1 MVLFKP
7 AELKIYSKNW
17 TKGKECDHC
26 PHAVNDLPG
35 ETDLLPTLIQ
45 SDDYF
50 MAELN

>member
-7 AELKIYSKNW
+7 AELKNLLRNW
-17 TKGKECDHC
+17 TKGEKNVIC
-26 PHAVNDLPG
+26 PHAVNNLPG
-35 ETDLLPTLIQ
+35 GSDLLPTLIY